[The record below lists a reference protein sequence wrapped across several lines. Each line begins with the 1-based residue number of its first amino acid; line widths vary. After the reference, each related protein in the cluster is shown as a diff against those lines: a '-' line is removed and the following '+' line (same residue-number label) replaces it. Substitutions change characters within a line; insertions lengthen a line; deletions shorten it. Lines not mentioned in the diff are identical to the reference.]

1 MATKEKEM
9 IEIRPVDM
17 KSLHMTIIGETPLVV
32 HKWSFKTLMELLK
45 YESSLT
51 KKLPRNPVA
60 EMAASLYWM
69 DAEKDPFPRLPFSM
83 MSNGKELY
91 RKALDKYVN
100 YTEEDF
106 IRDATGARFGFP
118 ATAIKK
124 AGISTVY
131 RNKMSKD
138 KVSLQSAFFIEGI
151 GEEQLVEIKSPSMPN
166 IRQDNVKVGMGSA
179 DIRYR
184 PQFDTWSMDLSIKY
198 NANGNLSI
206 EDVFNLINIGG
217 QLNGIGEW
225 RIEKGGQYGVFH
237 VKKVNE

>member
-17 KSLHMTIIGETPLVV
+17 KKLNMTIIGETPLVV
-32 HKWSFKTLMELLK
+32 HKWSFKALMELYK
-45 YESSLT
+45 FESTLT

-60 EMAASLYWM
+60 EVAASLYWM
-69 DAEKDPFPRLPFSM
+69 DADKDPFPRLPFSM

-91 RKALDKYVN
+91 RKALDKYVS

-124 AGISTVY
+124 AGINTVY
-131 RNKMSKD
+131 WNKMSKN
-138 KVSLQSAFFIEGI
+138 KVSLQSAFFIDGEG
-151 GEEQLVEIKSPSMPN
+151 EDQLVEIKSPSIPS
-166 IRQDNVKVGMGSA
+166 IRQDNVKVGMGAA

-184 PQFDTWSMDLSIKY
+184 PQFDDWSMDLSLRY

-206 EDVFNLINIGG
+206 EDVYNLINIGG

-225 RIEKGGQYGVFH
+225 RIEKGGQYGMFH